1 MEYTPV
7 LTKDILINLPKKEED
22 WNFYTPPTVRDK
34 IAELKA
40 KFPSKDIWVETV
52 TRFNGEII
60 KDKVFLRIERHF
72 DYDKKKD
79 DKKVVI
85 KDKGWKLLFNSW
97 LFLQSEG
104 HEVGDYWTTDVEMDF
119 ETIIKLQEKIK
130 EAFEWAK
137 EVDTNLDKF
146 I

>member
-22 WNFYTPPTVRDK
+22 WNFYTPPTVGHK

-72 DYDKKKD
+72 DYDKEKD
-79 DKKVVI
+79 NKKVVI

-104 HEVGDYWTTDVEMDF
+104 HEVGNYGTTDVEMDL

-137 EVDTNLDKF
+137 EMDTNLDKF